1 VKIQLNR
8 KIMSK
13 SLNEKR
19 LTLINFIIVTY
30 FIAIYV
36 LYLYKID
43 SVLIGVFREILTI
56 PFFIAQIVFLV
67 LGIKFLIME
76 KNRRYLTIISV
87 LILAICAIITIG
99 SFF

>member
-1 VKIQLNR
+1 
-8 KIMSK
+8 MSK

-67 LGIKFLIME
+67 LGIKFL
-76 KNRRYLTIISV
+76 
-87 LILAICAIITIG
+87 
-99 SFF
+99 